1 MKEACHFDALLW
13 NEMEKQGREIS
24 QCLPEQDF
32 G

>member
-13 NEMEKQGREIS
+13 NEMEKQGIEIS
-24 QCLPEQDF
+24 QPEPVQDC